1 MLMLLRMS
9 IDSVLSV
16 KPAPRLKCLP
26 PTPLSKVSL
35 ERDMDKDDNR
45 RGVSVN
51 DQRTDNLRSADDTDL
66 IADTKRVYKTS

>member
-1 MLMLLRMS
+1 
-9 IDSVLSV
+9 
-16 KPAPRLKCLP
+16 
-26 PTPLSKVSL
+26 
-35 ERDMDKDDNR
+35 MDKDDNR